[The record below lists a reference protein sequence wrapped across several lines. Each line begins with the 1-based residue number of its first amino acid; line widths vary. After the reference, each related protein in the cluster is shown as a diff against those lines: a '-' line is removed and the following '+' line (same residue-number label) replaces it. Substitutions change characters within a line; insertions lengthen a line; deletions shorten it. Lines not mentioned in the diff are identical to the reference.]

1 MPPSLSIAAAAI
13 ALREGAVVACP
24 TEAVWGLGCDP
35 FNQAAVLRLLA
46 LKQRAVDK
54 GLILV
59 AASAA
64 QFDGFADWTALP
76 AGRAA
81 AVRDSWPGPN
91 TWIMPATPRVPRWI
105 TGTHDSVALRVSA
118 HPTVVALCEA
128 FGGPLVSTSA
138 NLAGAPAPRTL
149 EEFDPALLA
158 AIDGHVIGETGDRS
172 RPSDIRD
179 ARSGAVLRS
188 IAAVALASAL
198 AWSPAPAVA
207 AEQVTVYRCVAAN
220 GRVTLRDS
228 PCARGERQE
237 VRKMQ
242 QPKDAPR
249 PAVATAPA
257 PLPQVAPAT
266 QPTLVIV
273 RTPQPMYECTTPDGE
288 HYTSTTPEGNP
299 RWVPLWTLGW
309 PVYEGAWSNTA
320 GTWIR
325 DACSALPQ
333 AEVCARLDDRR
344 DEIRRRFFQAMP
356 SERARLEVEQRG
368 IEARMDADCGG
379 H

>member
-13 ALREGAVVACP
+13 ALRQGAVVACP

-35 FNQAAVLRLLA
+35 LDQAAVLRLLA

-64 QFDGFADWTALP
+64 QFDGFADWNALP
-76 AGRAA
+76 AERAV
-81 AVRDSWPGPN
+81 AVRASWPGPH
-91 TWIMPATPRVPRWI
+91 TWIVPATPRVPHWI
-105 TGTHDSVALRVSA
+105 TGVHDGVALRVSA

-138 NLAGAPAPRTL
+138 NPAGAPAPRTL
-149 EEFDPALLA
+149 DEFDPALLA
-158 AIDGHVIGETGDRS
+158 ALDGHVAGETGGRE

-179 ARSGAVLRS
+179 ARSGAVLRG
-188 IAAVALASAL
+188 IATIVLASAM
-198 AWSPAPAVA
+198 AWLPAPPA
-207 AEQVTVYRCVAAN
+207 AAGEVTVYRCVAAD

-228 PCARGERQE
+228 PCAKGERQE
-237 VRKMQ
+237 VRNML
-242 QPKDAPR
+242 QPKDAPH
-249 PAVATAPA
+249 PAAPA
-257 PLPQVAPAT
+257 APALPPQAAPAT
-266 QPTLVIV
+266 RPTLVVV
-273 RTPQPMYECTTPDGE
+273 RTPQPMYECTMPDGE
-288 HYTSTTPEGNP
+288 RYTSASPEGNP

-309 PVYEGAWSNTA
+309 PVYEGAWTNTA

-368 IEARMDADCGG
+368 IEARLDADCGG